1 MEFYKSYRGGDVCMY
16 QGYEYLRKR
25 QLANG
30 NVMWRCRQV
39 NKFRC
44 NATIVIDGGEILSKG
59 PDHTHLPDLPG
70 AKAKLRQAVQRNVQ
84 TLGLKTRY
92 EQDMEFTTLVR
103 SMTALAFVPLDEV
116 AQLFEELTTSFPD
129 EAPVNELLSY
139 FKATYVSGGE
149 LRRPPMFPI
158 PVWNHYDDAINKEAK
173 TTNCVEGWHN
183 ALRSLF
189 LSSHPSIWKVLR
201 GLRKDIAVQRL
212 SIIQAVTENGDRP
225 KDKYKRLADRLS
237 SKVECYAHEQDKM
250 KYLRGVSYMT

>member
-16 QGYEYLRKR
+16 QYLQKRK
-25 QLANG
+25 LANG
-30 NVMWRCRQV
+30 NVM
-39 NKFRC
+39 
-44 NATIVIDGGEILSKG
+44 
-59 PDHTHLPDLPG
+59 
-70 AKAKLRQAVQRNVQ
+70 
-84 TLGLKTRY
+84 
-92 EQDMEFTTLVR
+92 
-103 SMTALAFVPLDEV
+103 
-116 AQLFEELTTSFPD
+116 
-129 EAPVNELLSY
+129 
-139 FKATYVSGGE
+139 
-149 LRRPPMFPI
+149 
-158 PVWNHYDDAINKEAK
+158 WNHYDDAINKEAK